1 MSKQTSNSDGE
12 TTWSAQ
18 SCNFKKYISGGIP
31 KKATK
36 GTENCLTRSLKIWL
50 EILHERKVSKANQPE
65 GKVSKENQPEGKV
78 NQESKEQGKKGKA
91 VAWTF
96 NM

>member
-1 MSKQTSNSDGE
+1 M
-12 TTWSAQ
+12 
-18 SCNFKKYISGGIP
+18 
-31 KKATK
+31 
-36 GTENCLTRSLKIWL
+36 
-50 EILHERKVSKANQPE
+50 ANQPE